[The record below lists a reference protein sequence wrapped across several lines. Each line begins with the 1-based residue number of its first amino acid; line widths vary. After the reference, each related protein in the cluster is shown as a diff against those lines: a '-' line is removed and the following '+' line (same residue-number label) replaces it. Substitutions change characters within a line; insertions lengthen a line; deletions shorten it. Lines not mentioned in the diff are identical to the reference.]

1 MRSNARERNAILT
14 RSLSAAYTHALPC
27 THTHALFG
35 PRPCLEGRIQFRMLG
50 STTTIAR
57 AASHPSQRKLVRNAV
72 YILYILSSTVSLASF
87 ALLAALAGCTDGSDE
102 PGTSACANGIFYCG
116 WADGTSASQS
126 VFATLNA
133 SSVNDG
139 VRTPADGPAQLADGV
154 RHCLS
159 VSDSSNPIRCTNLIR
174 FATAVTAPMSGCST
188 SRHLLPCEARGFVVA
203 FLPWPHCPVAAL
215 DQIRG

>member
-1 MRSNARERNAILT
+1 M
-14 RSLSAAYTHALPC
+14 
-27 THTHALFG
+27 HTHATHFSDHDLAWKVEFNSVCSDQ
-35 PRPCLEGRIQFRMLG
+35 RRLLRERHRILR
-50 STTTIAR
+50 S
-57 AASHPSQRKLVRNAV
+57 ASLCEMPFT
-72 YILYILSSTVSLASF
+72 YILCILSSTVSLASF